1 MISKLSISGIV
12 MVSHQCGA
20 FVGSYVGG
28 LVIDLYGSLDL
39 AWIMAIIISLFSAV
53 IHFPIVEKE
62 KSEEVF
68 A

>member
-1 MISKLSISGIV
+1 

-20 FVGSYVGG
+20 FIGSYVGG
-28 LVIDLYGSLDL
+28 LVIDIYGSLDI

>member
-1 MISKLSISGIV
+1 

>member
-1 MISKLSISGIV
+1 

-28 LVIDLYGSLDL
+28 FVIDVYGSLDL

-53 IHFPIVEKE
+53 IHFPIIEKD